1 MTTAELYE
9 KLNRGFL
16 TWVDFGWKKGLTGWQ
31 RLCDLEELKSLMPSR
46 PAQEIQRKVQK
57 SVEAQAS
64 SPIVTSSPIS
74 AASAESKIW
83 YLYSNSSQYGPF
95 AQTEIL
101 RAIEIGKINS
111 RVHAWSH
118 GMSGW
123 ERLERIPVFQAQGVV
138 SSPAKSPRKQ
148 DSKVASSSS
157 RSGGGSRSADPSE
170 KREDPRRPM
179 VAQILMSD
187 EQTVIVGICRDI
199 SIGGLQV
206 LTDRAPAPVGSKLK
220 MNISPSGDGSGK
232 GFQPFVAEG
241 VVVRVLEDGR
251 GFSFRF
257 SKLSDAARRSVE
269 DYIESSE

>member
-1 MTTAELYE
+1 
-9 KLNRGFL
+9 
-16 TWVDFGWKKGLTGWQ
+16 
-31 RLCDLEELKSLMPSR
+31 
-46 PAQEIQRKVQK
+46 
-57 SVEAQAS
+57 
-64 SPIVTSSPIS
+64 
-74 AASAESKIW
+74 
-83 YLYSNSSQYGPF
+83 
-95 AQTEIL
+95 
-101 RAIEIGKINS
+101 
-111 RVHAWSH
+111 
-118 GMSGW
+118 
-123 ERLERIPVFQAQGVV
+123 
-138 SSPAKSPRKQ
+138 
-148 DSKVASSSS
+148 
-157 RSGGGSRSADPSE
+157 
-170 KREDPRRPM
+170 M